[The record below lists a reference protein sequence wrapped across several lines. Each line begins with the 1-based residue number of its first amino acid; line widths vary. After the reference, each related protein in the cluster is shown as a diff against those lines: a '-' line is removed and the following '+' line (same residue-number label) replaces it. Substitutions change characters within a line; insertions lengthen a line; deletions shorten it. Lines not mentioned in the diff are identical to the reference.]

1 MERWGRDSW
10 SAAIRLSE
18 THGHHTH
25 THTHTEKI
33 PHYKRPGFYRVKKNK
48 NKYGNGVGTDMII

>member
-25 THTHTEKI
+25 THTEREKI
-33 PHYKRPGFYRVKKNK
+33 PHYKRPGFYRVKKPK
-48 NKYGNGVGTDMII
+48 TSMGMELGLT

>member
-10 SAAIRLSE
+10 SAAIDSQKLMA
-18 THGHHTH
+18 TTH

-33 PHYKRPGFYRVKKNK
+33 PHYKRPGFYRVKKPK
-48 NKYGNGVGTDMII
+48 TSMGMELGLT

>member
-1 MERWGRDSW
+1 LERWGRDSW

-25 THTHTEKI
+25 THREREKNTTLQEARI
-33 PHYKRPGFYRVKKNK
+33 LQSKKK
-48 NKYGNGVGTDMII
+48 KTSMGMELGLT